1 VVVTTLL
8 TQVPDTVT
16 AGDSVAVTLSL
27 SEYPATAGW
36 VVSLALAGP
45 TVLTATATASGASHA
60 LALTA
65 AQTSTLTA
73 AIYQWRL
80 RATLGSVVETFDRGT
95 LEVLSDLGQAAAGE
109 YQSYAEQMLAICRTA
124 RESIL
129 AGEMK
134 MFQIGGRQV
143 QMHTLQDV
151 NREEAHWRRERA
163 RELRGSAFGKV
174 SVGFTA

>member
-1 VVVTTLL
+1 MTTLL
-8 TQVPDTVT
+8 TQVPATVT

-45 TVLTATATASGASHA
+45 TVLTATATASGADHA
-60 LALTA
+60 LTLTA
-65 AQTSTLTA
+65 AQTSTLSPA
-73 AIYQWRL
+73 LYQWRL
-80 RATLGSVVETFDRGT
+80 RAALGAVVETFDRGT
-95 LEVLSDLGQAAAGE
+95 LDVLADIGTAAAGE
-109 YQSYAEQMLAICRTA
+109 WQSYAERMLAICRTA

-129 AGEMK
+129 SGEMK

-143 QMHTLQDV
+143 QMHTLQDL

-174 SVGFTA
+174 SVGFTS